1 MTDIDGLIRGSIDM
15 HIHAA
20 PDIMPMRLNAL
31 EAARQA
37 IDRGM
42 RAIVIKNHSYPT
54 APLAAMVGELI
65 PDIRVFGGIC
75 LDDEVGGLNSHALEI
90 SAKLG
95 AKVVW
100 MPTLSAVNSRGK
112 IAKSLGLP
120 LEGEGYSILD
130 EGGKLV
136 PEISRILAIVKKYD
150 MVLATGHISPME
162 TLALFKEAKTYGID
176 KMIATHVSSA
186 DVVDKTLSLE
196 EQKKLAGM
204 GVFLEHAGNDI
215 MPCDFGHDPADI
227 AAQIKA
233 VGAGNCILSSDMGM
247 VHGLYPVEGMRIFVS
262 SLLRQGIRPEE
273 IELMIKMN
281 PAKLLGLS

>member
-1 MTDIDGLIRGSIDM
+1 MNDIDRLIRGSIDM

-54 APLAAMVGELI
+54 APLASLVGELV
-65 PDIRVFGGIC
+65 PDISVFGGIC

-100 MPTLSAVNSRGK
+100 MATLSAVNSRGK
-112 IAKSLGLP
+112 IAKSLGLS

-130 EGGKLV
+130 KGGRLV
-136 PEISRILAIVKKYD
+136 PEISGILAIVKKYE
-150 MVLATGHISPME
+150 MVLASGHISPGE
-162 TLALFKEAKTYGID
+162 TLALFKEAKTHGID
-176 KMIATHVSSA
+176 KMIATHVSCV
-186 DVVDKTLSLE
+186 DVVEEALSLG
-196 EQKKLAGM
+196 EQKELAGM
-204 GVFLEHAGNDI
+204 GVFLEHTGNDI
-215 MPCDFGHDPADI
+215 MPCDFGHDPKDI

-247 VHGLYPVEGMRIFVS
+247 VHGLYPVEGMRVFVS

-273 IELMIKMN
+273 IELMIKTN